1 MMNDKKSPVQKFLEG
16 KGFYIALALCVAGTG
31 TAAWL
36 AVNRTI
42 DDIDDQNQKI
52 LESRPQT
59 EDFTDPGEV
68 DAEQN
73 GVTIS
78 SEGEDSSSDVSSSQ
92 EPAAQPS
99 GGSASSV
106 PQNTSALQFSL
117 PVAGEKLNPYSDG
130 KLVKDATLGEWRTH
144 DGLDLKAAK
153 GTPVYAAAEGTV
165 ASVKED
171 GLWGTVITIDHSN
184 GLSTVYCGIAAQW
197 VRSPVN
203 FRWRTISTLRCR
215 RTANGWTRSP
225 RWVWPDPQYKKQGTR
240 KKFFRVPLLFKPMAR
255 CILRLFLGGYL
266 IGRNLFLRLIFRTR
280 GRLGDVLIQ
289 IAGCLLSFGAGLL
302 FGAALL
308 GAGLLSLAAGLFRG
322 GRRTILSIVGARC
335 YSQSHHKSHCY
346 NR

>member
-78 SEGEDSSSDVSSSQ
+78 SEGEDSSSDASSSQ

-117 PVAGEKLNPYSDG
+117 PVAGEKLNPYSGG

-184 GLSTVYCGIAAQW
+184 GLSTVYCGIADAA
-197 VRSPVN
+197 VHEGDEV
-203 FRWRTISTLRCR
+203 
-215 RTANGWTRSP
+215 A
-225 RWVWPDPQYKKQGTR
+225 
-240 KKFFRVPLLFKPMAR
+240 AR
-255 CILRLFLGGYL
+255 EQ
-266 IGRNLFLRLIFRTR
+266 IGAV
-280 GRLGDVLIQ
+280 GQ
-289 IAGCLLSFGAGLL
+289 IPCE
-302 FGAALL
+302 
-308 GAGLLSLAAGLFRG
+308 LSLEDHLHFAVQKDGKWVDPLSSLGL
-322 GRRTILSIVGARC
+322 A
-335 YSQSHHKSHCY
+335 
-346 NR
+346 

>member
-78 SEGEDSSSDVSSSQ
+78 SDGEDSSSDVSSSQ

-130 KLVKDATLGEWRTH
+130 KLVSGR
-144 DGLDLKAAK
+144 
-153 GTPVYAAAEGTV
+153 
-165 ASVKED
+165 
-171 GLWGTVITIDHSN
+171 
-184 GLSTVYCGIAAQW
+184 
-197 VRSPVN
+197 
-203 FRWRTISTLRCR
+203 
-215 RTANGWTRSP
+215 
-225 RWVWPDPQYKKQGTR
+225 
-240 KKFFRVPLLFKPMAR
+240 MA
-255 CILRLFLGGYL
+255 
-266 IGRNLFLRLIFRTR
+266 
-280 GRLGDVLIQ
+280 
-289 IAGCLLSFGAGLL
+289 
-302 FGAALL
+302 
-308 GAGLLSLAAGLFRG
+308 
-322 GRRTILSIVGARC
+322 
-335 YSQSHHKSHCY
+335 HP
-346 NR
+346 